1 MIKSYAMKI
10 LFLAAFACLPV
21 LAATAQ
27 RQLSLSEAIA
37 LARRQ
42 SVDAAVALNE
52 LKAAYWEYRTY
63 RADLLPEVNFTA
75 TLPSFNKSYNRYQQ
89 NDGSYTFVKNNN
101 LGMDGELSIDQN
113 VWLTGGKLS
122 LTTSLSYIKQ
132 LNGSKQEQYMN
143 VPLSLTFTQPIFGVN
158 SLKWQRRIAPV
169 RYREAKADFLS
180 ATEEVTRKALTYFFE
195 LLLAREQ
202 LNIAHQN
209 LENSEKLYKI
219 AEAKRSIGQI
229 SENDR
234 LQLRLSMLKARAA
247 LTDSESEL
255 NARMFQLRAFLG
267 LSEQEEIEPVL
278 PESVPDVEIRYADA
292 LEKALQNNSFAQN
305 IHRRKLEADYAVAEA
320 KGNLRSIDLYASVG
334 LTGQDDGLRRVYHSS
349 AWGNNQVVE
358 VGVKIPILDWGKR
371 RGKVKV
377 AESQR
382 ETVRAQIRQEEMDFN
397 QDMFLL
403 VEHFNNQAMQVRIAN
418 EADSVA
424 QQRYNANVQA
434 FMIGQISTL
443 DLNDSQ
449 SSKDDARQTRIS
461 ELYNYW
467 NYFYQLR
474 SLTLWDYERNQELT
488 EDFEQVIKN

>member
-1 MIKSYAMKI
+1 MKI

-255 NARMFQLRAFLG
+255 NAKMFQLRAFLG

-334 LTGQDDGLRRVYHSS
+334 LTGQDDGLQRVYHSS

>member
-21 LAATAQ
+21 LVATAQ

-255 NARMFQLRAFLG
+255 NAKMFQLRAFLG

-292 LEKALQNNSFAQN
+292 LEKALQNNSFTQN

>member
-1 MIKSYAMKI
+1 MKI

-21 LAATAQ
+21 LVATAQ

-255 NARMFQLRAFLG
+255 NAKMFQLRAFLG

>member
-255 NARMFQLRAFLG
+255 NAKMFQLRAFLG

-488 EDFEQVIKN
+488 ENFEQVIKN

>member
-1 MIKSYAMKI
+1 
-10 LFLAAFACLPV
+10 
-21 LAATAQ
+21 
-27 RQLSLSEAIA
+27 
-37 LARRQ
+37 
-42 SVDAAVALNE
+42 
-52 LKAAYWEYRTY
+52 
-63 RADLLPEVNFTA
+63 
-75 TLPSFNKSYNRYQQ
+75 
-89 NDGSYTFVKNNN
+89 
-101 LGMDGELSIDQN
+101 
-113 VWLTGGKLS
+113 
-122 LTTSLSYIKQ
+122 
-132 LNGSKQEQYMN
+132 
-143 VPLSLTFTQPIFGVN
+143 
-158 SLKWQRRIAPV
+158 
-169 RYREAKADFLS
+169 
-180 ATEEVTRKALTYFFE
+180 
-195 LLLAREQ
+195 
-202 LNIAHQN
+202 
-209 LENSEKLYKI
+209 
-219 AEAKRSIGQI
+219 
-229 SENDR
+229 
-234 LQLRLSMLKARAA
+234 MLKARAA

-255 NARMFQLRAFLG
+255 HAKMFQLRAFLG
-267 LSEQEEIEPVL
+267 LSVQEEIEPVL

-358 VGVKIPILDWGKR
+358 VGVKIPFLDWGKR
-371 RGKVKV
+371 RGRVKV

>member
-255 NARMFQLRAFLG
+255 NAKMFQLRAFLG

-488 EDFEQVIKN
+488 EDFEQVIEN

>member
-1 MIKSYAMKI
+1 MKI

-21 LAATAQ
+21 LVVTAQ

-180 ATEEVTRKALTYFFE
+180 ATEELTRKALTYFFE

-255 NARMFQLRAFLG
+255 NAKMFQLRAFLG

>member
-1 MIKSYAMKI
+1 MKM

-255 NARMFQLRAFLG
+255 NAKMFQLRAFLG

-278 PESVPDVEIRYADA
+278 PESVPNVEIRYADA

-449 SSKDDARQTRIS
+449 SSKDDARQTCIS

>member
-195 LLLAREQ
+195 LLLAREK

-255 NARMFQLRAFLG
+255 NAKMFQLRAFLG

>member
-1 MIKSYAMKI
+1 MKI
-10 LFLAAFACLPV
+10 LFLADFDCLPV
-21 LAATAQ
+21 MEATAQ

-37 LARRQ
+37 QARRQ

>member
-1 MIKSYAMKI
+1 MKI

-158 SLKWQRRIAPV
+158 SLKWRRRIAPV

-195 LLLAREQ
+195 LLLVREQ

-255 NARMFQLRAFLG
+255 NAKMFQLRAFLG

>member
-234 LQLRLSMLKARAA
+234 LQLRLSILKARAA

-255 NARMFQLRAFLG
+255 NAKMFQLRAFLG

>member
-1 MIKSYAMKI
+1 MKI

-255 NARMFQLRAFLG
+255 NAKMFQLRAFLG

-305 IHRRKLEADYAVAEA
+305 IHRRKLEADYAGAEA

-371 RGKVKV
+371 RGRVKV

>member
-1 MIKSYAMKI
+1 MKI

-255 NARMFQLRAFLG
+255 NAKMFQLRAFLG

-377 AESQR
+377 AENQR

>member
-255 NARMFQLRAFLG
+255 NSKMFQLRAFLG

>member
-21 LAATAQ
+21 LVATAQ

-180 ATEEVTRKALTYFFE
+180 ATEELTRKALTYFFE

-255 NARMFQLRAFLG
+255 NAKMFQLRAFLG

>member
-21 LAATAQ
+21 LVATAQ

-255 NARMFQLRAFLG
+255 NAKMFQLRAFLG

>member
-1 MIKSYAMKI
+1 MKI

-158 SLKWQRRIAPV
+158 NLKWNRRIEPV

-255 NARMFQLRAFLG
+255 NAKMFQLRAFLG

>member
-1 MIKSYAMKI
+1 MKI

-158 SLKWQRRIAPV
+158 SLKWRRRIAPV

-234 LQLRLSMLKARAA
+234 LQLRLSILKARAA

-255 NARMFQLRAFLG
+255 NAKMFQLRAFLG

>member
-21 LAATAQ
+21 LAVTAQ

-255 NARMFQLRAFLG
+255 NAKMFQLRAFLG